1 MTRFGG
7 SHLSS
12 GCVACTTGPRPQPAA
27 PCIEVTERP
36 GVTVETVR
44 RGDERLGQAGV
55 PADRV
60 AAQAFSSFNSATIV
74 TVDRDTQVPEPVEI
88 AITGPGEGATA
99 YGHLQVRVGELAEA
113 VVVIDQ
119 QGSGTYADNIEFVV
133 GDSARLTVVSI
144 ADWAD
149 DAVNVS
155 SHHAVL
161 GKDAVLRH
169 VAVTLGGDL
178 VRLTARA
185 RFDAPGGDA
194 ELLGLYFAD
203 DGQHF
208 ESRLLV
214 DHAQPNC
221 RSHVTYKGALQGDP
235 DSNKPDAHTVWIGD
249 VLIRA
254 AATGTDT
261 FETNRNL
268 VLTDGAR
275 ADSVPNL
282 EIETGEIVG
291 AGHAS
296 ATGRFDDEQLFY
308 LQARGIP
315 EDQARRL
322 VVRGFFGELI
332 QKIAVPAV
340 RERLTDAIEHELEI
354 TVNYEDSHLMTTL
367 EIRDLHVSVV
377 SAEDGTDIPIL
388 KGVDLT
394 VKSGETH
401 ALMGPN
407 GSGKSTL
414 SYAIAGHPKYKVT
427 SGSITLDGQDVLEMT
442 VDERA
447 RAGLFLAMQ
456 YPIEVP
462 GVSMSNFL
470 RTAATAVR
478 GEAPK
483 LRHWI
488 KEVKGAMEGL
498 DIDPSFSERS
508 VNEGFSGGEKKRHEI
523 LQLELLK
530 PKIAILDET
539 DSGLDVDALRVVSE
553 GVNRYAEEVHGGVLL
568 ITHYTRILRY
578 IQPQFVHVF
587 IGGRIVESGGPELAD
602 ELDANGYERFTQ
614 AVGA

>member
-1 MTRFGG
+1 MADLTTAVEGINKGELFTSFDVDAFEVPHGRDEIWRFTPLRRLRGLHDG
-7 SHLSS
+7 SA
-12 GCVACTTGPRPQPAA
+12 VATGTAH
-27 PCIEVTERP
+27 IDVTERP
-36 GVTVETVR
+36 GVTTEIVR
-44 RGDERLGQAGV
+44 RGDDRLGQGGV

-60 AAQAFSSFNSATIV
+60 AAQAFSSFNHATLVDVDKGAVIEDPIEIV
-74 TVDRDTQVPEPVEI
+74 V
-88 AITGPGEGATA
+88 TGPGEGATA

-119 QGSGTYADNIEFVV
+119 RGSGTYADNVEFVI
-133 GDSARLTVVSI
+133 GDAARLTVVSI

-155 SHHAVL
+155 THHAAL

-169 VAVTLGGDL
+169 VAVTLGGDV
-178 VRLTARA
+178 VRLTARTK
-185 RFDAPGGDA
+185 FCAPGGDA

-254 AATGTDT
+254 DASGTDT

-322 VVRGFFGELI
+322 VVRGFFGEII
-332 QKIAVPAV
+332 QKIAVPAI
-340 RERLTDAIEHELEI
+340 RERLTEAIEHELE
-354 TVNYEDSHLMTTL
+354 
-367 EIRDLHVSVV
+367 
-377 SAEDGTDIPIL
+377 
-388 KGVDLT
+388 LT
-394 VKSGETH
+394 
-401 ALMGPN
+401 
-407 GSGKSTL
+407 
-414 SYAIAGHPKYKVT
+414 
-427 SGSITLDGQDVLEMT
+427 
-442 VDERA
+442 
-447 RAGLFLAMQ
+447 
-456 YPIEVP
+456 
-462 GVSMSNFL
+462 
-470 RTAATAVR
+470 
-478 GEAPK
+478 
-483 LRHWI
+483 
-488 KEVKGAMEGL
+488 EG
-498 DIDPSFSERS
+498 I
-508 VNEGFSGGEKKRHEI
+508 NH
-523 LQLELLK
+523 Q
-530 PKIAILDET
+530 
-539 DSGLDVDALRVVSE
+539 
-553 GVNRYAEEVHGGVLL
+553 
-568 ITHYTRILRY
+568 
-578 IQPQFVHVF
+578 
-587 IGGRIVESGGPELAD
+587 
-602 ELDANGYERFTQ
+602 
-614 AVGA
+614 

>member
-1 MTRFGG
+1 VTQNLTTSVEGVNKGELFTSFDVEAFEVPHGRDEIWRFTPLKRLRGLHDG
-7 SHLSS
+7 S
-12 GCVACTTGPRPQPAA
+12 APANGTA
-27 PCIEVTERP
+27 RIEVSECA
-36 GVTVETVR
+36 GVGVETVR
-44 RGDERLGQAGV
+44 RGDERLGEGGV

-74 TVDRDTQVPEPVEI
+74 TVGKDVVCESPIEI
-88 AITGPGEGATA
+88 DVIGPGEGATA

-133 GDSARLTVVSI
+133 GDAARLTVVSI

-149 DAVNVS
+149 DAVHVS
-155 SHHAVL
+155 SHHAAL

-169 VAVTLGGDL
+169 VAVTLGGDV

-185 RFDAPGGDA
+185 KFCAPGGDA

-214 DHAQPNC
+214 DHAEPNC

-235 DSNKPDAHTVWIGD
+235 ESEKPDAHTVWVGD

-322 VVRGFFGELI
+322 VVRGFFGEI
-332 QKIAVPAV
+332 IAKIAVPAV
-340 RERLTDAIEHELEI
+340 RERLTEAIEHELE
-354 TVNYEDSHLMTTL
+354 L
-367 EIRDLHVSVV
+367 
-377 SAEDGTDIPIL
+377 AEG
-388 KGVDLT
+388 
-394 VKSGETH
+394 
-401 ALMGPN
+401 
-407 GSGKSTL
+407 
-414 SYAIAGHPKYKVT
+414 
-427 SGSITLDGQDVLEMT
+427 
-442 VDERA
+442 
-447 RAGLFLAMQ
+447 
-456 YPIEVP
+456 
-462 GVSMSNFL
+462 
-470 RTAATAVR
+470 
-478 GEAPK
+478 
-483 LRHWI
+483 
-488 KEVKGAMEGL
+488 
-498 DIDPSFSERS
+498 
-508 VNEGFSGGEKKRHEI
+508 
-523 LQLELLK
+523 
-530 PKIAILDET
+530 
-539 DSGLDVDALRVVSE
+539 
-553 GVNRYAEEVHGGVLL
+553 
-568 ITHYTRILRY
+568 ITH
-578 IQPQFVHVF
+578 
-587 IGGRIVESGGPELAD
+587 
-602 ELDANGYERFTQ
+602 
-614 AVGA
+614 